1 MEMELTI
8 FTPTYNREKH
18 LKTLYL
24 SLLNQS
30 DKRFVWRIVDDGSVD
45 DTAAHVDGWKRENAI
60 PIFYVYQENH
70 GKHVAHNTGVFHHG
84 HGVFFLRRLGRTSSR
99 GRGLRPVRRASRI
112 AERPDIA
119 GIIAKKRCR
128 NGPEMCSA
136 FPAEVK
142 EASVGE
148 LYRVYRLKGELA
160 LIFKT
165 EVLREFPFPVFG
177 DEKFVTESVVL
188 DRLSLKY
195 KMKLLDKVV
204 YLADYMPDGYTSN
217 LTRIHR
223 SNPVG
228 YHFSLLQGIA
238 LSRTSG
244 EIARARAAYICG
256 CWKIRHKIELPRSV
270 YLKNAPRAFWMY
282 AKLILRDAL
291 SKSVIF
297 HFVYRRVTGNNLFI

>member
-30 DKRFVWRIVDDGSVD
+30 DKRFVWLIVDDGSVD
-45 DTAAHVDGWKRENAI
+45 DTAALVDGWKRENAI

-70 GKHVAHNTGVFHHG
+70 GKHVAHNTGVFHTATAY
-84 HGVFFLRRLGRTSSR
+84 FFCVDSDDELPRDAVCELYDALRG
-99 GRGLRPVRRASRI
+99 I

-228 YHFSLLQGIA
+228 YHFSILQGIA